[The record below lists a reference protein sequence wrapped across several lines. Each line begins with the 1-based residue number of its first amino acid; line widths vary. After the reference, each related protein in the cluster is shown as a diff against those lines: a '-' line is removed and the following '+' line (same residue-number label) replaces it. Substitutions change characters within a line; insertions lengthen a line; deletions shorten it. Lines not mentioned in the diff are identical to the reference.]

1 MAEPTQFDSDADAMR
16 YAVEVARRGIGRV
29 EPNPAVGAVLID
41 EQRRLL
47 AVGWHEQFGEAHAE
61 VNAFRD
67 FERRHPDAAAR
78 AELLR
83 DATLLVTLE
92 PCCHHGKT
100 PPCSEAVIASGV
112 RRVIVGLRDPSPH
125 VDGGGLR
132 QLEAAGLDVASGLLE
147 DEVRLLN
154 SPFLM
159 LVQNGRPWVHAKWAM
174 TLDGRI
180 ATRTGSSKWISGEA
194 SRAIVHELRGRMD
207 AIIVGSGT
215 ARADDPQL
223 TARPP
228 GPRTPTRIVVDSK
241 AELSLDSQLVR
252 TANEIP
258 VLVATL
264 DSACDETITALK
276 AAGVEVL
283 RLPAAPDTPDVASES
298 SAATRVD
305 LHELLRELG
314 RRSMTN
320 VLVEGGGGLLGSLFD
335 RQLVD
340 EAHVFIAPKFCGG
353 VAAVSPVGGLGV
365 TTIPQQSEL
374 QPCVVTQVEQD
385 VYFRGHMRRAL

>member
-1 MAEPTQFDSDADAMR
+1 MSEPTQFDSDADAMR
-16 YAVEVARRGIGRV
+16 YAIEIARRGIGRV

-47 AVGWHEQFGEAHAE
+47 ATGWHEQFGEAHAE

-67 FERRHPDAAAR
+67 FERRHPDSAAR
-78 AELLR
+78 AALTQN
-83 DATLLVTLE
+83 ATLLVTLE

-100 PPCSEAVIASGV
+100 PPCSEAVVASGI
-112 RRVIVGLRDPSPH
+112 RRVVVGLRDPSPH

-132 QLEAAGLDVASGLLE
+132 QMEAAGLDVSAGVLE

-154 SPFLM
+154 APFLR
-159 LVQNGRPWVHAKWAM
+159 LLQNGRPWVHAKWAM

-180 ATRTGSSKWISGEA
+180 ATRTGNSKWISCEA

-207 AIIVGSGT
+207 AVIVGSGT
-215 ARADDPQL
+215 AKADDPLL
-223 TARPP
+223 TARPE
-228 GPRTPTRIVVDSK
+228 GPRAATRIVVDAR
-241 AELSLDSQLVR
+241 AELSLDSQLVS
-252 TANEIP
+252 TARDTP
-258 VLVATL
+258 VIVATL
-264 DSACDETITALK
+264 ESAPTENINSLA
-276 AAGVEVL
+276 AAGVEML
-283 RLPAAPDTPDVASES
+283 RLPAGDNSEH
-298 SAATRVD
+298 VD
-305 LHELLRELG
+305 LAELLRELG

-353 VAAVSPVGGLGV
+353 TDAVSPIGSVGV
-365 TTIPQQSEL
+365 ETIPRQPEL
-374 QPCVVTQVEQD
+374 APCIIKQVEQD
-385 VYFRGHMRRAL
+385 VYLRGHVRRTQ

>member
-1 MAEPTQFDSDADAMR
+1 MSEPTQFDSDADVMR
-16 YAVEVARRGIGRV
+16 YAIEIARRGIGRV
-29 EPNPAVGAVLID
+29 EPNPAVGAVLVD
-41 EQRRLL
+41 GQRRLL
-47 AVGWHEQFGEAHAE
+47 AAGWHEQFGEAHAE

-78 AELLR
+78 AELVR
-83 DATLLVTLE
+83 AATLFVTLE

-132 QLEAAGLDVASGLLE
+132 QMESAGLDVSSGLLD

-159 LVQNGRPWVHAKWAM
+159 LVKNGRPWVHGKWAM

-207 AIIVGSGT
+207 AVIVGSGT
-215 ARADDPQL
+215 ARTDDPLL
-223 TARPP
+223 TARPE
-228 GPRTPTRIVVDSK
+228 GPRTATRVVVDAG

-252 TANEIP
+252 TAGDVP
-258 VLVATL
+258 VLVAAL
-264 DSACDETITALK
+264 ETTSVKNVDALS

-283 RLPAAPDTPDVASES
+283 RLPASEGS
-298 SAATRVD
+298 GHVD
-305 LHELLRELG
+305 LNALLRELG

-335 RQLVD
+335 RELVD

-353 VAAVSPVGGLGV
+353 INAVSAVGGLGV
-365 TTIPQQSEL
+365 ERIPQQPEL
-374 QPCVVTQVEQD
+374 DPCVITQVESD
-385 VYFRGHMRRAL
+385 VYFRGHVRRTR

>member
-1 MAEPTQFDSDADAMR
+1 MSEPTQFDSDADAMR
-16 YAVEVARRGIGRV
+16 YAIEIARRGIGRV

-47 AVGWHEQFGEAHAE
+47 AAGWHEQFGEAHAE

-67 FERRHPDAAAR
+67 FERRHPDPAAR
-78 AELLR
+78 AELIR
-83 DATLLVTLE
+83 NATLVVTLE

-112 RRVIVGLRDPSPH
+112 RRVVVGLRDPSPH

-132 QLEAAGLDVASGLLE
+132 QMEAAGLDVSAGVLE
-147 DEVRLLN
+147 NEVRLLN
-154 SPFLM
+154 APFLM
-159 LVQNGRPWVHAKWAM
+159 LLQNGRPWVHAKWAM

-180 ATRTGSSKWISGEA
+180 ATRTGSSKWISCEA

-207 AIIVGSGT
+207 AIIVGIGT
-215 ARADDPQL
+215 AKADDPLL
-223 TARPP
+223 TARPE
-228 GPRTPTRIVVDSK
+228 GPRTAARIVVDAR

-252 TANEIP
+252 TARDIP
-258 VLVATL
+258 VIVATL
-264 DSACDETITALK
+264 ESTPVENINALSS
-276 AAGVEVL
+276 AGVEVL
-283 RLPAAPDTPDVASES
+283 RLPANND
-298 SAATRVD
+298 SAHVD
-305 LHELLRELG
+305 PGVLLRELG

-335 RQLVD
+335 QQLVD

-353 VAAVSPVGGLGV
+353 RDAVSPIGGLGV
-365 TTIPQQSEL
+365 ETIPQQPEL
-374 QPCVVTQVEQD
+374 DPCVITQVEQD
-385 VYFRGHMRRAL
+385 VYLRGHVRRTQ